1 MSGPLALLGH
11 QRPRPRV
18 AEALAHY
25 GCRGR
30 VAVISAGW
38 RHDEPEL
45 DALERDLG
53 RRLVH
58 LPLYRWFDEITLGNT
73 ALGTAY
79 SERQKRIIAYK
90 SAYREQISHAM
101 EAVAAMQLRVARNPD
116 LYDPELQFTHRVLRA
131 IDSRAL
137 VRVEEIRCEFPATA
151 TPWDVPAVRR
161 RHDEIASVLSDVDA
175 VLIAGGHVGV
185 LRNRLFFFGLDML
198 LPQAL
203 EAGTAVVAWSAGAMA
218 LTDRIVLFYDDP
230 PEGKGHAEMFD
241 LGLGLVSGI
250 RPFPHAQQRLRVHDP
265 ARMARLVQRLNPAPV
280 VAMEAGAW
288 LEHTD
293 DDGWVDRSDPESCW
307 TWDRDG
313 LPCGLP
319 TPLSF
324 DAPRT
329 QVGQRT
335 VTP

>member
-1 MSGPLALLGH
+1 MSGPLVLLGH

-18 AEALAHY
+18 AEALAQF
-25 GCRGR
+25 GCHGR

-45 DALERDLG
+45 GALQRDLG
-53 RRLVH
+53 QPLVH
-58 LPLYRWFDEITLGNT
+58 LPLYRWFDEITVDDT
-73 ALGTAY
+73 TLGTAY
-79 SERQKRIIAYK
+79 SARQRRIIAYK

-101 EAVAAMQLRVARNPD
+101 GAVAAMQLRVARNPD
-116 LYDPELQFTHRVLRA
+116 LHEPELQFTHRVLRA

-137 VRVEEIRCEFPATA
+137 VRVEEIRSEFPATA
-151 TPWDVPAVRR
+151 TPWMMPAVKR

-185 LRNRLFFFGLDML
+185 LRNRMFFFGLDKL
-198 LPQAL
+198 LPETLA
-203 EAGTAVVAWSAGAMA
+203 AGTAVVAWSAGVMA

-241 LGLGLVSGI
+241 YGLGLVSGI
-250 RPFPHAQQRLRVHDP
+250 RPFPHAKQRLRVSDP
-265 ARMARLVQRLNPAPV
+265 ARMARLVQRLSPAPV
-280 VAMEAGAW
+280 IAMEAGAW

-293 DDGWVDRSDPESCW
+293 DAGWVDRSDPKSCW
-307 TWDRDG
+307 TWDSHG
-313 LPCGLP
+313 VQCGLP
-319 TPLSF
+319 ASLPF
-324 DAPRT
+324 DPPRT
-329 QVGQRT
+329 HVGQRT